1 MLLFFILLEVVE
13 LQDSGLGEY
22 ITDGW
27 NVLDWINFVLLITQ
41 YAELTYL
48 FQLNDGS
55 EAWSGA
61 DCREPSTICKDIGYW
76 DDWEYARTVK
86 DAKLYLSFNVNIQL
100 LKIIKFMNQ
109 LVPKTSLAVKVLGV
123 AAADL
128 VFFSTVFF
136 ISILA
141 FSNMFFVQLGPV
153 MEGYWSQLAAIVT
166 LVRALF
172 GDFDIDDILNNSNGY
187 LNVVLF
193 LAYLFVALFIILS
206 IFLTI
211 LGEAQAAVSQEN
223 DKLKEKGEY
232 KEYGVIQDL
241 GELLG
246 SCRNRVLAKVRPISL
261 MEKMSVE
268 ALSTGTME
276 IKTVDDVKKLMA
288 MLLKQ
293 QKETVEDSLAYTEE
307 TLIKALTGL
316 GLVQDV
322 QEKEKEAGVATP
334 AKCADAPPKSEPLTP
349 ITEMSR
355 DDNTPEPESVAAT
368 PQPIRGTPGGTYT
381 EPTEED
387 AKDDT
392 AKEYTKVVAVDS
404 TGAPAANL

>member
-1 MLLFFILLEVVE
+1 
-13 LQDSGLGEY
+13 
-22 ITDGW
+22 
-27 NVLDWINFVLLITQ
+27 
-41 YAELTYL
+41 
-48 FQLNDGS
+48 
-55 EAWSGA
+55 
-61 DCREPSTICKDIGYW
+61 
-76 DDWEYARTVK
+76 
-86 DAKLYLSFNVNIQL
+86 
-100 LKIIKFMNQ
+100 
-109 LVPKTSLAVKVLGV
+109 
-123 AAADL
+123 
-128 VFFSTVFF
+128 
-136 ISILA
+136 
-141 FSNMFFVQLGPV
+141 
-153 MEGYWSQLAAIVT
+153 
-166 LVRALF
+166 
-172 GDFDIDDILNNSNGY
+172 
-187 LNVVLF
+187 
-193 LAYLFVALFIILS
+193 
-206 IFLTI
+206 
-211 LGEAQAAVSQEN
+211 VSQEN

-387 AKDDT
+387 AK
-392 AKEYTKVVAVDS
+392 EYTKVVAVDS